1 MVPPGEVWV
10 HLDQK
15 GGGIIG
21 DVSIAVLAPA
31 PDLTVTVEELDG
43 RPDIHLH
50 AGGQGIW
57 QARMAAALGA
67 EVTVCATFGGETGQA
82 LRHLIEPELRV
93 QSVDVAARNG
103 SYVHDRRDGSRTEVV
118 RMSADPLTRHEL
130 DDLYEAIL
138 LAGLRTGVAVLGG
151 PLDDG
156 VVPDSLYERLA
167 ADLTGNGCK
176 VVVDLSGSRL
186 DAACEGGPTVIKVS
200 ADEVPE
206 DEPLGKAAARLA
218 ESGAEI
224 VVISRAEHPSLA
236 YFDGQAYLV
245 ESPGLVPVDTWGGG
259 DSMTAALAYGLA
271 ADLPW
276 DAALR
281 LAGAAGAINVTRHGL
296 GTGSGRAVREL
307 SDRVRLT
314 PCVMEDR

>member
-1 MVPPGEVWV
+1 M
-10 HLDQK
+10 
-15 GGGIIG
+15 
-21 DVSIAVLAPA
+21 APA

-50 AGGQGIW
+50 AGGQGIR

-82 LRHLIEPELRV
+82 LRHLVEPELRV
-93 QSVDVAARNG
+93 QAVEVSARNG
-103 SYVHDRRDGSRTEVV
+103 SYVHDRRDGSRTQVV
-118 RMSADPLTRHEL
+118 RMAADPLTRHEL
-130 DDLYEAIL
+130 DDLYETIL
-138 LAGLRTGVAVLGG
+138 IAGLRAGVAVLGG
-151 PLDDG
+151 PQDDG
-156 VVPDSLYERLA
+156 VVPDSLYERLT
-167 ADLTGNGCK
+167 ADLTSNGCK

-186 DAACEGGPTVIKVS
+186 EAACEGGPTVIKVS
-200 ADEVPE
+200 DDEIPK
-206 DEPLGKAAARLA
+206 DEPLGRAAARLA
-218 ESGAEI
+218 ESGADI

-236 YFDGQAYLV
+236 YFDGQAHLV

-281 LAGAAGAINVTRHGL
+281 P
-296 GTGSGRAVREL
+296 GRRAR
-307 SDRVRLT
+307 ST
-314 PCVMEDR
+314 